1 MHARAQYTYTCMHA
15 HNTHTHARTR
25 TIHMQTHIHNTHT
38 ASTNFFHIQTHYAP
52 QKGKKKKKT
61 VLKIVFGEYGAVT
74 TNTTIRNTLSPMHC
88 TQHVTLQTPCLQC
101 EWLFNEANSKLD
113 VKLGAI
119 FHQHVRE
126 HCVYTPT
133 TVKLESTL

>member
-1 MHARAQYTYTCMHA
+1 MHNTHIHMHACAQYTYTYSFYKLLPYT
-15 HNTHTHARTR
+15 NTLC
-25 TIHMQTHIHNTHT
+25 
-38 ASTNFFHIQTHYAP
+38 ST
-52 QKGKKKKKT
+52 KKKKRKKKEKKT
-61 VLKIVFGEYGAVT
+61 ILKIVFGEYGAAT
-74 TNTTIRNTLSPMHC
+74 TNMTTRNTLSPVHC
-88 TQHVTLQTPCLQC
+88 TQHVSLQTPCLQC

-126 HCVYTPT
+126 HCVYTST

>member
-1 MHARAQYTYTCMHA
+1 MHARAQYTYTCTHV
-15 HNTHTHARTR
+15 HNTRTHARMR
-25 TIHMQTHIHNTHT
+25 TIHV
-38 ASTNFFHIQTHYAP
+38 HIQLLQTSSIH
-52 QKGKKKKKT
+52 KHTMLHKKRKKKKKKT
-61 VLKIVFGEYGAVT
+61 VLKIVFGEYGAAT
-74 TNTTIRNTLSPMHC
+74 TNTTTRNTLSPMHC

-126 HCVYTPT
+126 HCVYTST